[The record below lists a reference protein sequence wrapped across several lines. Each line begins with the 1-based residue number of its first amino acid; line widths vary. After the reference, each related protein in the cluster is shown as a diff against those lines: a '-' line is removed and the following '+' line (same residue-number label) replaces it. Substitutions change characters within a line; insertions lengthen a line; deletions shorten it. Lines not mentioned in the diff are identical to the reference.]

1 MLNLINKK
9 INDIKDY
16 INSKKTLS
24 EIDMSEL
31 KNKSIVDLSM
41 ILYRIKEQCNERE
54 GEHNNDV
61 IVYTKVINN
70 IICDKIKELPE
81 FYFLMDTATSF
92 PLITKEDT
100 ILVFTEKAYANNA
113 ANTYKKYNR
122 NVLIRTIINEEFNQ
136 FFYHMFSLSNIKGF
150 RLNEGTCVH
159 TIESKMLYK
168 EDTML
173 SFAKNPDLVLNL
185 YKLLQEVSWKMD
197 YDGKEAYCKEL
208 ENEMLKELKQ
218 ARFVICTGKNAPLLQ
233 RGKSKKNNKTA
244 IPLFTDE
251 LEKNMTFDHAEI
263 SFVTYDTLDKN
274 KVYVINPKDIC
285 FELNKNIFK
294 FVP

>member
-1 MLNLINKK
+1 MFGLINEKM
-9 INDIKDY
+9 NDIKDY

-41 ILYRIKEQCNERE
+41 ILYRIKEQCNERK

-61 IVYTKVINN
+61 IVHTKVINN

-173 SFAKNPDLVLNL
+173 SFVKNPDFVLTL
-185 YKLLQEVSWKMD
+185 YKLLQEASWKMD
-197 YDGKEAYCKEL
+197 YDGKEKYCKEL
-208 ENEMLKELKQ
+208 ENQMLTELKQ
-218 ARFVICTGKNAPLLQ
+218 AKFVICVGENTPLLQ
-233 RGKSKKNNKTA
+233 RGKSKKNSKTA
-244 IPLFTDE
+244 IPIFTDE
-251 LEKNMTFDHAEI
+251 LEKNMTFNHVET
-263 SFVTYDTLDKN
+263 SFITYETLDKN
-274 KVYVINPKDIC
+274 KTYVINPKDMC

-294 FVP
+294 MLS

>member
-1 MLNLINKK
+1 MFGLINEKM
-9 INDIKDY
+9 NDIKDY
-16 INSKKTLS
+16 INSKNTLS
-24 EIDMSEL
+24 EINMSEL

-41 ILYRIKEQCNERE
+41 ILYRVKEQCSKRE
-54 GEHNNDV
+54 GEHDNGA

-70 IICDKIKELPE
+70 IICDKLKELPK
-81 FYFLMDTATSF
+81 FYFLMDITTSF
-92 PLITKEDT
+92 PLITKDDT

-113 ANTYKKYNR
+113 VNTYKKYNR
-122 NVLIRTIINEEFNQ
+122 NVLICTIVNEEFDQ

-168 EDTML
+168 EDTMI
-173 SFAKNPDLVLNL
+173 SFVKNPDFVLTL
-185 YKLLQEVSWKMD
+185 YKLLQEANWKMD
-197 YDGKEAYCKEL
+197 YDGKEKYCKEL
-208 ENEMLKELKQ
+208 ENQMLNELKQ
-218 ARFVICTGKNAPLLQ
+218 AKFVICVGENAPLLQ